1 MEAHTFDPEAVS
13 EEQRNSFFE
22 IASGKHGD
30 SLMEVFSFACP
41 TIHEPVIALVE
52 WEFDLENRTGRV
64 KVGDALELEVETPRR
79 VCSDVR
85 YPQVPQART
94 SRGATSLRK
103 SEKARWSIPH
113 IDPAK

>member
-41 TIHEPVIALVE
+41 TIHEPVIALSAQDHHAHRLQACCSFSGDKLVV
-52 WEFDLENRTGRV
+52 RARV
-64 KVGDALELEVETPRR
+64 ADALTEPF
-79 VCSDVR
+79 
-85 YPQVPQART
+85 
-94 SRGATSLRK
+94 
-103 SEKARWSIPH
+103 
-113 IDPAK
+113 